1 MHSNSLHYLSQTG
14 VQIFSRRPPQ
24 RSQTETQDVLALLEK
39 YPRALLLH
47 LEFLVHDL
55 DSEVGERKKKKA
67 ATAADAAAA

>member
-1 MHSNSLHYLSQTG
+1 MQSNSLHCLPQTG

-24 RSQTETQDVLALLEK
+24 HNQTETQDVLALLEK

-55 DSEVGERKKKKA
+55 NSEVGRKKKA
-67 ATAADAAAA
+67 AAAAADVAAA